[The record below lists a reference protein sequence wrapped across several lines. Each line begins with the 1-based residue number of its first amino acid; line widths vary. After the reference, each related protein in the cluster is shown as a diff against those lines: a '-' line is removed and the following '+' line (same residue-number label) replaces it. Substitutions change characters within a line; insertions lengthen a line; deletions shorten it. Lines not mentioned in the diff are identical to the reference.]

1 MSDRVKT
8 HRGLTTEFVV
18 DTALDLAD
26 SGGIDAVSLR
36 RLATMLEVTPMA
48 IYRHVRDKDDLLDLM
63 ADRLLGE
70 LDLPA
75 ADAPTWQEALRQ
87 LGTGFLAVVQAHPAA
102 PFLLSRPF
110 ESATALRVSE
120 TILAILSRAGFSPTD
135 AVRLLQ
141 VLTGMLLGPA
151 IHRATYGAAWRELP
165 TDATSGQAGS
175 TPPSPTEFPHL
186 WGVADELMDWSSA
199 RELDRLLV
207 DLWVAGVHKL
217 ADERERGA

>member
-8 HRGLTTEFVV
+8 HRGLTTEVVV

-26 SGGIDAVSLR
+26 AGGLEAVSLR
-36 RLATMLEVTPMA
+36 RLATVLEVTPMA
-48 IYRHVRDKDDLLDLM
+48 IYRHVRDKAHLLDLM
-63 ADRLLGE
+63 ADRLLGQ

-75 ADAPTWQEALRQ
+75 ADASSWQEALRQ
-87 LGTGFLAVVQAHPAA
+87 LGTSFLAVVNAHPAA

-135 AVRLLQ
+135 AARLLQ

-151 IHRATYGAAWRELP
+151 IHRATYATASRALP
-165 TDATSGQAGS
+165 TDATREPAS
-175 TPPSPTEFPHL
+175 TALSPAAFPHVSR
-186 WGVADELMDWSSA
+186 VADELVNWSA
-199 RELDRLLV
+199 GRELDRLLV
-207 DLWVAGVHKL
+207 DLWVAGVDKV
-217 ADERERGA
+217 ADEGERGA